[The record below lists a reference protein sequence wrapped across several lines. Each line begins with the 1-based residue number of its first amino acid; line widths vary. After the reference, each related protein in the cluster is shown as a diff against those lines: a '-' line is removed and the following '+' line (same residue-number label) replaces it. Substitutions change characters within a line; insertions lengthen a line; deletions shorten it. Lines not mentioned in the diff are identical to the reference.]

1 VNHIVGYSE
10 LLMDE
15 ASERQL
21 DAFVPALR
29 QVREKGMKLLE
40 LIEDAFQEQTLSEKS
55 WEGAEFKQGI
65 ESGALEMSRILASV
79 DADLE
84 RGHRET
90 QADLAAIT
98 GAVRRL
104 TDLAIPSGN
113 RPSAVESFP
122 ARAPRFEDLP
132 REMSPVSSQRGS
144 GIILIADDDD
154 ANRDLLRRRLLCEG
168 HEVLE
173 ARNGRDALDLLK
185 NHACD
190 LVLLD
195 ILMPVMDGL
204 RTLARIKQDPRL
216 RMLPVIMISALG
228 EFESVVRC
236 IEMGAV
242 DYLPKPFNRVLLR
255 ARIGASLERKRLT
268 DRERRKTEELERTL
282 TLLEA
287 AQEQLSLQAT
297 HDMLTGLVN
306 RRSIETQLEG
316 RIRRGDPFT
325 AIYIDLNGFKKINDD
340 YGHATGDE
348 LLQHVG
354 ERLRS
359 AFRFSDAIGRWG
371 GDEFVAFVDAGEAQ
385 QHMTRVKMA
394 MMEDFELAAV
404 PERVAVGAAVGAAT
418 WDPGESASDLLQR
431 ADFAMYEEKLRR
443 R

>member
-1 VNHIVGYSE
+1 
-10 LLMDE
+10 
-15 ASERQL
+15 
-21 DAFVPALR
+21 
-29 QVREKGMKLLE
+29 
-40 LIEDAFQEQTLSEKS
+40 
-55 WEGAEFKQGI
+55 
-65 ESGALEMSRILASV
+65 V

-90 QADLAAIT
+90 QADLAAIA

-104 TDLAIPSGN
+104 TDLAVPSGS
-113 RPSAVESFP
+113 RTATI
-122 ARAPRFEDLP
+122 AAQAQTPRFEDLS
-132 REMSPVSSQRGS
+132 RDMAPVSSHRGG

-154 ANRDLLRRRLLCEG
+154 ANRELLRRRLLCEG

-204 RTLARIKQDPRL
+204 RTLAKIKQDSRL
-216 RMLPVIMISALG
+216 RMLPVIMISALE
-228 EFESVVRC
+228 EFQSVVHC

-255 ARIGASLERKRLT
+255 ARIGSSLERKRLM

-287 AQEQLSLQAT
+287 AQEQLSMQAT
-297 HDMLTGLVN
+297 HDALTGLVN
-306 RRSIETQLEG
+306 RRSIESQLEG
-316 RIRRGDPFT
+316 RIRRGEPFT

-340 YGHATGDE
+340 HGHAAGDE
-348 LLQHVG
+348 LLRQVG
-354 ERLRS
+354 ERLR
-359 AFRFSDAIGRWG
+359 AVFRFTDAIGRWG
-371 GDEFVAFVDAGEAQ
+371 GDEFVAFVDAAEAQ
-385 QHMTRVKMA
+385 QHLTRVKKA
-394 MMEDFELAAV
+394 MIEQFELAGAS
-404 PERVAVGAAVGAAT
+404 ERVTIGAAVGAAT
-418 WDPGESASDLLQR
+418 WDPGESASELLQR